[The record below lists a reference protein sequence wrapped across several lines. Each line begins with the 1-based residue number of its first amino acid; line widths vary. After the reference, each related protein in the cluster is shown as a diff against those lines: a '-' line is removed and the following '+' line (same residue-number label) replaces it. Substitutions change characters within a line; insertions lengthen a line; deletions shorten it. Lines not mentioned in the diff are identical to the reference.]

1 MRFTYKPVIKEI
13 NVEPFGFTIVDI
25 YISYS
30 YSKIMIDSIE
40 KIPLVKVNTAKQQ
53 ELIKMS
59 RS

>member
-40 KIPLVKVNTAKQQ
+40 KIPLLKVN
-53 ELIKMS
+53 S
-59 RS
+59 HS